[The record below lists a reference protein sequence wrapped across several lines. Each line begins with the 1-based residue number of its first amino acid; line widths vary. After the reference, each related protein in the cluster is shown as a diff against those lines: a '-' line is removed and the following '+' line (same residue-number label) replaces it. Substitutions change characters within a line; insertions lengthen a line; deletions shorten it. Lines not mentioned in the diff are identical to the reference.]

1 MATLDSGRDG
11 AARRIDP
18 TFEIVLICTGN
29 RFRSPIAEGLL
40 RDLGGGLPLELRS
53 YGTLDVGP
61 APPLMEAFE
70 VAARYGLDL
79 SGHRARP
86 LAGEDLGG
94 ADLVLGFELAH
105 LSASVVDAGADRER
119 SFLLPELVE
128 LFPAVPRPEHFGTV
142 AAAREIVWHAAEL
155 RSLQPERTPSQEL
168 RDPLGGP
175 PQGFLESAVRIENLC
190 RNLLQGLFGRGRA
203 ATPTEPRVGER
214 SRRRR

>member
-1 MATLDSGRDG
+1 MTTRDAGREG
-11 AARRIDP
+11 AARIDP

-40 RDLGGGLPLELRS
+40 RRLGDGLPLELQS

-70 VAARYGLDL
+70 VAASYGLDL

-94 ADLVLGFELAH
+94 ADLVLGFERAH
-105 LSASVVDAGADRER
+105 LSASVVDAGADRDR
-119 SFLLPELVE
+119 SFLLPELVG
-128 LFPAVPRPEHFGTV
+128 LLPSASTPEHFGTV
-142 AAAREIVWHAAEL
+142 AAAREIVVQADRL
-155 RSLQPERTPSQEL
+155 RKTRPDRGVDQEM

-175 PQGFLESAVRIENLC
+175 ARGFFESAARIDELC
-190 RNLLQGLFGRGRA
+190 TILMRGLFGR
-203 ATPTEPRVGER
+203 PRPLGDR
-214 SRRRR
+214 SS